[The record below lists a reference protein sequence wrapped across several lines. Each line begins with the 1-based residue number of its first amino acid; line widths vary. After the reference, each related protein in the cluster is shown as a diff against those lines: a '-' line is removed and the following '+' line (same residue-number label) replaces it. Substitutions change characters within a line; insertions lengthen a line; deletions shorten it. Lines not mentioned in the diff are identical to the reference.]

1 MKKIFTLCA
10 AMITAM
16 SLFAETPLKIGGGWN
31 NGFIG
36 DAESFTFSVAQ
47 QWGAAEYAF
56 NVNSNEYTKAIIE
69 FETECPANFQVN
81 YNWKATAD
89 AAEATPAY
97 GVADPTGKT
106 TVEVTFNAEHPI
118 ITGLAVQHTV
128 AETESPAILKI
139 KKLTLVSANDEK
151 KVTPS
156 FTGWAGSDLTEYYAG
171 TVSFKGQYMQLQ
183 VSGLTGS
190 TGQKF
195 IKVVL
200 AEPFTSGF
208 QLCIDYEGDTH
219 DYPQFEAG
227 KAEVIVSTKA
237 DAISNFGIQAV
248 VADEMK
254 VTVVGVY
261 DVTEEQQA
269 SLSNLDAEKGDVIM
283 YNILGQRVTNAKG
296 LVIINGKKV
305 IRK

>member
-10 AMITAM
+10 IALMAM
-16 SLFAETPLKIGGGWN
+16 SSFAQTPLRIGGGWN
-31 NGFIG
+31 NGFTG
-36 DAESFTFSVAQ
+36 DAELFTFSVAN

-156 FTGWAGSDLTEYYAG
+156 FTSWAGSDLTEYYAG
-171 TVSFKGQYMQLQ
+171 TVYFKGQYQQLQ

-190 TGQKF
+190 TGEKK

-200 AEPFTSGF
+200 AEPFTAGY
-208 QLCIDYEGDTH
+208 QLCIDYDGESSEW
-219 DYPQFEAG
+219 PQFTAG
-227 KAEVIVSTKA
+227 QAEVTVTTKA
-237 DAISNFGIQAV
+237 AAIKNFGIQAQT
-248 VADEMK
+248 ADEMS
-254 VTVVGVY
+254 VTVLGVY
-261 DVTEEQQA
+261 DVT
-269 SLSNLDAEKGDVIM
+269 NAEAGLNDVNAVNNNAVM